1 MSIPASIYLL
11 PPDVLVSGNGSQQNI
26 YLLSPKSMQFG
37 MVQQT
42 YPFCERIGEGQYC
55 LFSLNEDSKIISI
68 DSVQYFI
75 IPDQSIFLIEAPAT
89 VIPPP

>member
-26 YLLSPKSMQFG
+26 YLLSKNMQFG
-37 MVQQT
+37 LVQQT

-68 DSVQYFI
+68 ESVQYFI

>member
-26 YLLSPKSMQFG
+26 YLLSKNMQFG
-37 MVQQT
+37 LVQQT

-55 LFSLNEDSKIISI
+55 LFSLNEDSKIINI

>member
-1 MSIPASIYLL
+1 MSIPPSIYLL

-26 YLLSPKSMQFG
+26 YLLSKNMQFG
-37 MVQQT
+37 LVQQT

>member
-26 YLLSPKSMQFG
+26 YLLSKNMQFG
-37 MVQQT
+37 LVQQT